1 MPPFLLKRK
10 IPVLVGI
17 SNFLAAFCN
26 YSIMYFFPMW
36 FQTVMA
42 SSASIAGECDSMAR
56 FHKFMNITFRL
67 APPAEQHLYD
77 NRIHVRRV
85 RTVFYGIYLLL
96 TLSS

>member
-1 MPPFLLKRK
+1 MVPFLLKQK

-17 SNFLAAFCN
+17 SNFLASFC
-26 YSIMYFFPMW
+26 YFSIMYFFPMW
-36 FQTVMA
+36 FQTVMV
-42 SSASIAGECDSMAR
+42 SSASVAGECGSMAR

-85 RTVFYGIYLLL
+85 QTIFHGIYLSL